1 MSFPIASVAL
11 VNSVLFGVYSNTL
24 LALTDT
30 SHQDRRA
37 QPPSYTNIFIAGCT
51 GGLLQVRGPC
61 MGTHTGGTVMD
72 LSPPT
77 PGTPSPA

>member
-24 LALTDT
+24 LALTAT
-30 SHQDRRA
+30 SHQERRA

-51 GGLLQVRGPC
+51 GGLLQVRGSC
-61 MGTHTGGTVMD
+61 MSTYVQ
-72 LSPPT
+72 
-77 PGTPSPA
+77 AAQ